1 MAYRFKKR
9 RETALNREEAVRMLS
24 DVAEKMYGR
33 LSADR
38 FIVKKT
44 DADYLAMVRA
54 WGNVMTALNTILR
67 DDQITEL
74 QKLIEEREGELSNDK
89 S

>member
-1 MAYRFKKR
+1 MTFKRKER
-9 RETALNREEAVRMLS
+9 TAKALDRDTAVRMLS

-33 LSADR
+33 LSAER
-38 FIVKKT
+38 FTVKKT
-44 DADYLAMVRA
+44 DAEYLAMVRA

-74 QKLIEEREGELSNDK
+74 QKLIEEREEEMK
-89 S
+89 Q